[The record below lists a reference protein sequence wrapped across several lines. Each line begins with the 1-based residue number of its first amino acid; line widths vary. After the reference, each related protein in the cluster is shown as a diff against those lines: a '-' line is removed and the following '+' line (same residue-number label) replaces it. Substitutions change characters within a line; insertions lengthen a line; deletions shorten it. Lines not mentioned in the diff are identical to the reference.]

1 MASAGGWVCM
11 LRWQPWGAEYVGL
24 LLRSDGVSL
33 INQVL
38 QDVEKRQAGDAHASW
53 AGQVRPVLQV
63 STADTGRNWLKSA
76 LWLLLLVG
84 IGYLIVHTRAD
95 WMPWLNRWSAS
106 EQRLAPIAALPGVN
120 VKRASPQAAPEGA
133 VNLPAQSVR
142 LWDGLARTLSGNWQ
156 SESQPSAKDV
166 PKVAT
171 VTTDALLSPKKRH
184 QNTQDV
190 ASADASAEV
199 PAAGEPVLKG
209 IKPEAIAMVAPR
221 VTGQAGGQVDKGS
234 VSKQVKPDQEVNI
247 LIQQAVDQEQK
258 GRSSEALA
266 LLRQAV
272 AAYPQSE
279 DARQLLA
286 SYLFEAKQDAEAVAL
301 LRAGLKSYPDQR
313 SLRKSLAKWQLS
325 HGQPEAVLETL
336 KPMLQEAGPDAE
348 LNWMLAMAN
357 QQSGQHGQ
365 ALPYFERAI
374 NLQPGHAQWYVAYAL
389 SLRAAGQASQ
399 ALQQLQMAQ
408 NLPLSERMSEFVSQ
422 QIKQL
427 NGGRAEAQ

>member
-1 MASAGGWVCM
+1 M
-11 LRWQPWGAEYVGL
+11 
-24 LLRSDGVSL
+24 SL

-63 STADTGRNWLKSA
+63 SAADTGRNWLKYS

-84 IGYLIVHTRAD
+84 MGYLIVHTRTD
-95 WMPWLNRWSAS
+95 WLQWLIRWNAP
-106 EQRLAPIAALPGVN
+106 EQRSSPIAALPGVN
-120 VKRASPQAAPEGA
+120 MKGASPQAAPAGA
-133 VNLPAQSVR
+133 VNPPAQSVH
-142 LWDGLARTLSGNWQ
+142 LWDGLARSLSGNWQ
-156 SESQPSAKDV
+156 SESQPLAKTL

-171 VTTDALLSPKKRH
+171 ATADALLSPKKIS

-190 ASADASAEV
+190 SSAGDAAEV
-199 PAAGEPVLKG
+199 PAASEPVLKG
-209 IKPEAIAMVAPR
+209 VKPEAITMVASK
-221 VTGQAGGQVDKGS
+221 VTGQTGGQVDKGS
-234 VSKQVKPDQEVNI
+234 VNKQVKPDQEVNV

-301 LRAGLKSYPDQR
+301 LRVGLKSYPEQR

-336 KPMLQEAGPDAE
+336 KPMLQEAAPDAE

-374 NLQPGHAQWYVAYAL
+374 TLQPGHAQWYVAYAL
-389 SLRAAGQASQ
+389 SLRAAGQANQ

-408 NLPLSERMSEFVSQ
+408 NLPLSERMSEFVTQ
-422 QIKQL
+422 QIRQL
-427 NGGRAEAQ
+427 SGGRAEMQ

>member
-1 MASAGGWVCM
+1 M
-11 LRWQPWGAEYVGL
+11 
-24 LLRSDGVSL
+24 SL

-63 STADTGRNWLKSA
+63 SIPDTERNWLKS
-76 LWLLLLVG
+76 LFWLLLLVG
-84 IGYLIVHTRAD
+84 AACLIVYTHAD
-95 WMPWLNRWSAS
+95 WLRLLNRWSAP
-106 EQRLAPIAALPGVN
+106 EQQALPIAMA
-120 VKRASPQAAPEGA
+120 KTASPQAALIGP
-133 VNLPAQSVR
+133 VNPPVQSAH

-156 SESQPSAKDV
+156 SETHAAVKEVPKLATVATEGLSAKN
-166 PKVAT
+166 T
-171 VTTDALLSPKKRH
+171 H
-184 QNTQDV
+184 QNTQALSSV
-190 ASADASAEV
+190 EAGAEV
-199 PAAGEPVLKG
+199 PAASEPVLKG
-209 IKPEAIAMVAPR
+209 AQPEVMPMGAPKT
-221 VTGQAGGQVDKGS
+221 TGQTGGWTDKGM
-234 VSKQVKPDQEVNI
+234 VNKQVKPDQEVNV
-247 LIQQAVDQEQK
+247 LIQRAEDQEQK

-272 AAYPQSE
+272 VAYPQSE
-279 DARQLLA
+279 DARQLLV

-301 LRAGLKSYPDQR
+301 LRTGLKSYPEQR
-313 SLRKSLAKWQLS
+313 GLRKLLAKWQLS

-336 KPMLQEAGPDAE
+336 KPMLQESTPDAE
-348 LNWMLAMAN
+348 LSWMLAMAN

-389 SLRAAGQASQ
+389 SLRAAGQANQ

-427 NGGRAEAQ
+427 NSGRADAQ

>member
-1 MASAGGWVCM
+1 M
-11 LRWQPWGAEYVGL
+11 LPWQPWGAEYVGL

-63 STADTGRNWLKSA
+63 PTHDTGRNWLKHM

-84 IGYLIVHTRAD
+84 AAYLIVYTRAD
-95 WMPWLNRWSAS
+95 WLRLLNRWSAP
-106 EQRLAPIAALPGVN
+106 EQHALPIAA
-120 VKRASPQAAPEGA
+120 VKTASPQAAPTGP
-133 VNLPAQSVR
+133 VNPPVQSAH

-171 VTTDALLSPKKRH
+171 VTTDALLSPKKIP
-184 QNTQDV
+184 QNTQEV
-190 ASADASAEV
+190 SSAGAAAEV

-209 IKPEAIAMVAPR
+209 IKPEAITMVVPK

-234 VSKQVKPDQEVNI
+234 VNKQVKPDQEVNV

-389 SLRAAGQASQ
+389 SLRAAGQANQ

-422 QIKQL
+422 QIRQL
-427 NGGRAEAQ
+427 SGGRAEAQ